1 MRIDILTL
9 FPGMFSG
16 PFSESIIKRAVD
28 KGLLEIGLHNIRG
41 YTEDRHHVV
50 DDYPYGG
57 GAGMVMK
64 PEPVF
69 RALESVRNGGE
80 GRPVVVLMT
89 PQGEV
94 FSQQI
99 AWELS
104 REPWLVLLC
113 GHYEGVDERIRE
125 HLVDRELSIGDYILT
140 GGELPAMVVADAVV
154 RLLPGVMGSAHSA
167 EEESFSPDLLEYP
180 QYTRPASFQGWD
192 VPEILLSGDHGAVD
206 RWRREQAVIRTA
218 APPPRNRRRLRGNC
232 RPPAAPGGGARK
244 ESQNRLPLSPT
255 QYLGLFARRE
265 SPPSPPGKIDT
276 GYESHGAMPRARTHG
291 RISQAGRH
299 DSQSSPAL
307 RLKMYV

>member
-9 FPGMFSG
+9 FPGMFAG

-28 KGLLEIGLHNIRG
+28 KGLLEIGLHNIRD

-57 GAGMVMK
+57 GSGMVMK

-69 RALESVRNGGE
+69 RTLEALRTGE
-80 GRPVVVLMT
+80 EARPVVVLMT

-94 FSQQI
+94 FSQRI
-99 AWELS
+99 AWELA
-104 REPWLVLLC
+104 REPWLALLC

-125 HLVDRELSIGDYILT
+125 HMVDREVSIGDYVLT

-167 EEESFSPDLLEYP
+167 EEESFSQDLLEYP
-180 QYTRPASFQGWD
+180 QYTRPASFRGWH

-206 RWRREQAVIRTA
+206 RWRRQQAVIRTA
-218 APPPRNRRRLRGNC
+218 GRRPELLDG
-232 RPPAAPGGGARK
+232 AALSPQERELVRISRDPHPDPLPEGGGSELETSRGSD
-244 ESQNRLPLSPT
+244 ERNP
-255 QYLGLFARRE
+255 
-265 SPPSPPGKIDT
+265 
-276 GYESHGAMPRARTHG
+276 
-291 RISQAGRH
+291 AGSEPE
-299 DSQSSPAL
+299 DS
-307 RLKMYV
+307 